1 MQEWLKT
8 TENLLF
14 RLNQE
19 IWTGGA
25 KRLYYR
31 SDRNTYSNVV
41 TMQKFHIQVQFITK
55 KCQRRKDILYVCN

>member
-41 TMQKFHIQVQFITK
+41 TMQQFHIQVQFITK